1 MKVVFTSL
9 AGILNQVENVNDVEE
24 ASVKYQKLTL
34 NQSYVIF

>member
-24 ASVKYQKLTL
+24 ASVKYQKKAR
-34 NQSYVIF
+34 